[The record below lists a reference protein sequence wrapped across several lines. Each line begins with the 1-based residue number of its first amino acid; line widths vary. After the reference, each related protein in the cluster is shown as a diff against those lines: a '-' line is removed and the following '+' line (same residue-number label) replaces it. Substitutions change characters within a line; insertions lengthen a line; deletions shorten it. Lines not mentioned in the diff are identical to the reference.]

1 MIPFRDKSFDAVMFV
16 DVLHHTNDP
25 SVLLGEAGR
34 VARTAVI
41 LKDHCRDGML
51 ANSTLRFMDRV
62 GNAHHGVVLPYN
74 YWPEAQWRETFEKL
88 ALAPVSWNART
99 RPLRI
104 SILARVRSQ
113 AALHRA
119 AATVSTVSKR
129 PQPQIRRERR
139 RLR

>member
-1 MIPFRDKSFDAVMFV
+1 MLVRPTTHIPVTQFDGTMIPFRDKSFDAVMFV

-88 ALAPVSWNART
+88 ALAPVSWNARLGLYVFPFSLVFD
-99 RPLRI
+99 RKLHFI
-104 SILARVRSQ
+104 ARLLPS
-113 AALHRA
+113 
-119 AATVSTVSKR
+119 
-129 PQPQIRRERR
+129 PP
-139 RLR
+139 